1 MGIKMNIIRKDFA
14 NWMKDMDEFNFQMT
28 WSAMG
33 ATIFRNPE
41 LMWLSSEADRKQS
54 GNYPGFKSEEVDR
67 LIAEEK
73 SVMSISERNRI
84 YRRIDKLI
92 TEQHPYA
99 FLWNI
104 SAKRL
109 IYWNKFGMPDTVL
122 SRYSDEEAVLTY
134 WWYDNDKAQE
144 LHAAK
149 RNNAFLPSVTMEVD
163 FDAKIGKNK

>member
-1 MGIKMNIIRKDFA
+1 
-14 NWMKDMDEFNFQMT
+14 
-28 WSAMG
+28 
-33 ATIFRNPE
+33 
-41 LMWLSSEADRKQS
+41 
-54 GNYPGFKSEEVDR
+54 
-67 LIAEEK
+67 
-73 SVMSISERNRI
+73 MSISERNRI

-149 RNNAFLPSVTMEVD
+149 RNNAFLPSVKMEVD

>member
-1 MGIKMNIIRKDFA
+1 
-14 NWMKDMDEFNFQMT
+14 
-28 WSAMG
+28 
-33 ATIFRNPE
+33 
-41 LMWLSSEADRKQS
+41 
-54 GNYPGFKSEEVDR
+54 
-67 LIAEEK
+67 
-73 SVMSISERNRI
+73 MSISERNRI

-122 SRYSDEEAVLTY
+122 SRYSNEEAVLTY

-144 LHAAK
+144 LQDAK
-149 RNNAFLPSVTMEVD
+149 RNNAFLPSVTVEVD